1 MYVCAAGGLLAVLGV
16 CGSGEWC
23 VGGGGAVEWS
33 GYLLASF
40 SAAAPALLRLRPDR
54 AGVTGWLLSGKH

>member
-1 MYVCAAGGLLAVLGV
+1 MYVPAAGGLLAVLGA
-16 CGSGEWC
+16 CGSGVLGE
-23 VGGGGAVEWS
+23 GGGFEWS

-40 SAAAPALLRLRPDR
+40 SAAAPALPRLRPDR